1 MKFSLSNDPGYR
13 CLAICP
19 SRLAQTA
26 VMPDPA
32 KNNWARRVNGT
43 DQLSDARATRCD
55 REAWITRFI
64 QAIA

>member
-19 SRLAQTA
+19 LRLAQTA
-26 VMPDPA
+26 VMPDLP

-43 DQLSDARATRCD
+43 NQLSDASATRCD
-55 REAWITRFI
+55 PQAWITRFI